1 MTELVKLSTRYGI
14 LTPYTSFLA
23 DETLRPLAN
32 QDAIDRTQRN
42 LPALSEHSGR
52 SGVGQRAAKGEF
64 QNAQTLP
71 SPAKTFRDAK
81 TGIVVTTDSV
91 RQYGNQVVYARK
103 ILNTQ
108 PAETTTSPADDTA
121 AQQIVVTPETAGLDL
136 ETDKD
141 RIEVIE
147 RFTEPYFV
155 LIHSNTFAENKILS
169 QQRTDER
176 LLISLRGKNYLVQ

>member
-1 MTELVKLSTRYGI
+1 MSV
-14 LTPYTSFLA
+14 
-23 DETLRPLAN
+23 
-32 QDAIDRTQRN
+32 
-42 LPALSEHSGR
+42 SEPPRES
-52 SGVGQRAAKGEF
+52 S
-64 QNAQTLP
+64 
-71 SPAKTFRDAK
+71 KTFRDAK

-136 ETDKD
+136 ETDKE